1 MLCSACPIN
10 PSALPSPEPGGGRE
24 GVSVESGRSC
34 PPVPSAG
41 RGASADP
48 DNPLAGTD
56 QAHSSVLTAVGP
68 APSGIRAAV
77 EELSLRT
84 GPNGVGQCP
93 APKWASGK
101 PAEDAARLPSNAGL
115 IDNRERGRFLLEI
128 APAFTAWGARV
139 CWEKWKLNFRR
150 LGATWQLPRG
160 SRNGSR
166 SAGVRRA
173 GPG

>member
-41 RGASADP
+41 HGASADP

-68 APSGIRAAV
+68 ALSGIRAAV
-77 EELSLRT
+77 EDGWVVESANRCPMSWDSALRPSGRPGNPRRT
-84 GPNGVGQCP
+84 QRGCP
-93 APKWASGK
+93 QM
-101 PAEDAARLPSNAGL
+101 
-115 IDNRERGRFLLEI
+115 
-128 APAFTAWGARV
+128 RV
-139 CWEKWKLNFRR
+139 
-150 LGATWQLPRG
+150 
-160 SRNGSR
+160 
-166 SAGVRRA
+166 
-173 GPG
+173 